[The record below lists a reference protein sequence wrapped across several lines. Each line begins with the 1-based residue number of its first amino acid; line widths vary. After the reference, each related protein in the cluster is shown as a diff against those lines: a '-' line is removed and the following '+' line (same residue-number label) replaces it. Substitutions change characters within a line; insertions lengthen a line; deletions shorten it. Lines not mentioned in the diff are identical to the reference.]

1 MVRGAQE
8 NVDAKKVLTGGRAT
22 GVPSMLT
29 ATLENHTRMRRM
41 FSPAFS
47 DRAIKSQEP
56 LFKQ

>member
-1 MVRGAQE
+1 
-8 NVDAKKVLTGGRAT
+8 
-22 GVPSMLT
+22 MLT
-29 ATLENHTRMRRM
+29 ASLENHTRMRRM